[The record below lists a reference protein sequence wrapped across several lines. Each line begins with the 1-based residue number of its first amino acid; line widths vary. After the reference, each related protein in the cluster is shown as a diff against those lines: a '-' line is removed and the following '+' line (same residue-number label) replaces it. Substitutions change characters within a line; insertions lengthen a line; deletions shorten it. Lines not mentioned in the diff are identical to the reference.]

1 MRINNIGEF
10 KTFLTE
16 NQLDNLDSSVADFV
30 ACVVQYSLFCS
41 CKKAQKN
48 QKYEIC
54 NRQYINV
61 VLNTL
66 SSKKDMVFSKIP
78 HDSIEFYYSQNY
90 YIATLSRQ

>member
-10 KTFLTE
+10 KTFLLE

-30 ACVVQYSLFCS
+30 ACVIQYNLFCS

-48 QKYEIC
+48 QKHEIC
-54 NRQYINV
+54 NQQYCHV

-66 SSKKDMVFSKIP
+66 SSKKDLIFSKTP
-78 HDSIEFYYSQNY
+78 HDSLEFYYNQIY
-90 YIATLSRQ
+90 YIATLSR